1 MRKVP
6 RFLGCVWIL
15 LVCCGVSQAQ
25 VGLLNRRPSSIP
37 TRSRSGQFL
46 VVGES
51 SIREE
56 PLRNPILVPGGPGPQ
71 RTVSLTPL
79 RAMDSQGI
87 VNLTPALL
95 SVSCE
100 RIKVELLRI
109 LKIEDRVN
117 GSIVVRILPEVSKP
131 PPAMIF
137 ATQYA
142 DGWRYTLEFRERVHW
157 TLLVRT
163 TVEALLLEM
172 ANRGNPRQLNPIPL
186 WLSEGVTT
194 LLIGESSR
202 ELVPQLNREFRDP
215 HRSMDPSV
223 AIAAKISGRS
233 PMGFEM
239 MAFPPDS
246 LVDDTNQFQLFQ
258 GSSALLVHHLRMLG
272 RGGASLGSLVLSFN
286 RSLNWQTAFLKTYQG
301 EFQSLLEV
309 EKWWAVQA
317 TAFYVQNASRIVSVE
332 TIDRLLRAVL
342 EENVEEAR
350 STHSPLGRRL
360 MRLSDTIEQWP
371 FAAQLPVLD
380 RKMTQLRH
388 LSGLGSLH
396 LSRRESAAVDPGLRI
411 RFGQIRRLMEILE
424 PYVRERGNP
433 GNLAKRGDVDPR
445 IRVLIQVTTER
456 LRPLERDI
464 LEGRPGER

>member
-1 MRKVP
+1 
-6 RFLGCVWIL
+6 
-15 LVCCGVSQAQ
+15 
-25 VGLLNRRPSSIP
+25 
-37 TRSRSGQFL
+37 
-46 VVGES
+46 
-51 SIREE
+51 
-56 PLRNPILVPGGPGPQ
+56 
-71 RTVSLTPL
+71 
-79 RAMDSQGI
+79 
-87 VNLTPALL
+87 
-95 SVSCE
+95 
-100 RIKVELLRI
+100 
-109 LKIEDRVN
+109 
-117 GSIVVRILPEVSKP
+117 
-131 PPAMIF
+131 
-137 ATQYA
+137 
-142 DGWRYTLEFRERVHW
+142 
-157 TLLVRT
+157 
-163 TVEALLLEM
+163 
-172 ANRGNPRQLNPIPL
+172 
-186 WLSEGVTT
+186 
-194 LLIGESSR
+194 
-202 ELVPQLNREFRDP
+202 
-215 HRSMDPSV
+215 
-223 AIAAKISGRS
+223 
-233 PMGFEM
+233 MGFEM